1 MFTILKNNLFKS
13 TRFAKISPKI
23 QKTKFCAAIN
33 PNLENTYVDDEP
45 AFLEMVQM
53 YFDISSKHMDMPKCY
68 LDIIKNCKAAIR
80 FNFPLVK
87 DDGKIE
93 VITAYRAQHSQ
104 HSLPTKGGT
113 RFADHIGKINFYLRY
128 G

>member
-1 MFTILKNNLFKS
+1 MFTIVKKNLF
-13 TRFAKISPKI
+13 SPKRMANLSLNLK
-23 QKTKFCAAIN
+23 KTKFCAAVHPN
-33 PNLENTYVDDEP
+33 HVETNLEEEP
-45 AFLEMVQM
+45 GFLEMVQM
-53 YFDISSKHMDMPKCY
+53 YFDLSSKHMDIPKYY

-80 FNFPLVK
+80 FNFPLVR

-113 RFADHIGKINFYLRY
+113 RYADHIGKIKI
-128 G
+128 